1 MKTRSKK
8 KDTKLAGVRRAFT
21 KKDVEVAVA
30 KKQAVQ
36 NDNRADQIEA
46 VARRQQEEVAWLTD
60 DIDYLRDMLES
71 AREWR
76 EESNLQAWDIKDIQQ
91 K

>member
-21 KKDVEVAVA
+21 KKGVEVAVA

-46 VARRQQEEVAWLTD
+46 VARRQQ
-60 DIDYLRDMLES
+60 
-71 AREWR
+71 
-76 EESNLQAWDIKDIQQ
+76 
-91 K
+91 